1 MIDTSGNKPVIQ
13 VKMFGGFTITM
24 DDKSM
29 GDSDNRSR
37 KAWNLL
43 SYLIINRRK
52 DVSINELFQAI
63 WQDGMQDN
71 PYGALK
77 TLVFR
82 VRKMMEAAG
91 FPSQDLIP
99 VSYTHLK
106 SKWKVEIEGA
116 GLDAAQDEDVRA
128 LRALFKKDPI
138 KRMNG
143 ASAMVQRWK
152 QEYRMMV

>member
-77 TLVFR
+77 TLVSGSGNDGGSR
-82 VRKMMEAAG
+82 LSLTGPDTEPERGV
-91 FPSQDLIP
+91 
-99 VSYTHLK
+99 Y
-106 SKWKVEIEGA
+106 VESFLGA
-116 GLDAAQDEDVRA
+116 VH
-128 LRALFKKDPI
+128 
-138 KRMNG
+138 
-143 ASAMVQRWK
+143 
-152 QEYRMMV
+152 